1 MLQIKTGQESPVRI
15 VLGSN
20 CRPPNNS
27 HFRNLKCLK
36 IDQVVSQKKNKQK
49 THTHTHTKKQGE
61 RERRKEGRKAPCP
74 CLVWL
79 NS

>member
-15 VLGSN
+15 VLGPN

-36 IDQVVSQKKNKQK
+36 IDQVVSQKKRGAGR
-49 THTHTHTKKQGE
+49 GE
-61 RERRKEGRKAPCP
+61 KERREKSPMPLTGMA
-74 CLVWL
+74 
-79 NS
+79 

>member
-15 VLGSN
+15 VLGTN

-36 IDQVVSQKKNKQK
+36 IDQVVSQKKGG
-49 THTHTHTKKQGE
+49 GE
-61 RERRKEGRKAPCP
+61 GEKRKEGKKAPCP
-74 CLVWL
+74 
-79 NS
+79 